1 MRPHRAW
8 CEIDLEAISVNLETI
23 RNQLPPGVRVMGVL
37 KADAYGHGAI
47 PVAWQLVRS
56 GIDMIG
62 VGDSREALE
71 LRRAGIGVPLLIL
84 GAIVEGEI
92 GRVVAYDIATSIHSS
107 ERIRHLAEEG
117 HRQHRRVRVHL
128 NVDTGMG
135 RLGVGPA
142 KALELAR
149 EIARQRI
156 LHLEGLYTH
165 LSSVTDVIDDFT
177 EEQLRR
183 FRETVLTLAAEGISV
198 PVKHVSSSAAVFAEA
213 GVEYDLVRPGLAL
226 FGLLPGETSSRHPLR
241 PALEFRTQIIFL
253 KDVPEASP
261 VGYHRRFV
269 TSRPTRLAT
278 LPVGYNDG
286 LPFGLSNV
294 GRVLVRGRE
303 APIVGA
309 ISMDYT
315 TVDVTD
321 LPGVQPGDAVTLIG
335 QDGTHRITATEVAAA
350 AHTIPYEVLCSI
362 GKRVQRDYKTRES
375 TWPVPLDDS
384 SPDDASLRTERAEE
398 GAV

>member
-8 CEIDLEAISVNLETI
+8 CEIDLEAISGNLDAI
-23 RNQLPPGVRVMGVL
+23 RSRLAPGVRVMAVL

-62 VGDSREALE
+62 VGDSREAIE
-71 LRRAGIGVPLLIL
+71 LRRVGIGVPILIL
-84 GAIVEGEI
+84 GAIIEGEVE
-92 GRVVAYDIATSIHSS
+92 RVVAYDIATSIHST
-107 ERIRHLAEEG
+107 ERIRKLSEEG
-117 HRQHRRVRVHL
+117 HRQRRPVRVHL

-149 EIARQRI
+149 EIAEQRS

-165 LSSVTDVIDDFT
+165 LSSVDGEIDPFT
-177 EEQLRR
+177 AEQLRL
-183 FRETVLTLAAEGISV
+183 FRQTVATLEAEGLRI

-213 GVEYDLVRPGLAL
+213 GTDYDLVRPGLAL
-226 FGLLPGETSSRHPLR
+226 FGLLPGEGQSDTLR
-241 PALEFRTQIIFL
+241 PALDFRTQIVFL
-253 KDVPEASP
+253 KDVPAGAP
-261 VGYHRRFV
+261 IGYHRRFV
-269 TSRPTRLAT
+269 TQRPTRVAT

-286 LPFGLSNV
+286 LSCNLGNC
-294 GRVLVRGRE
+294 GHVLVRGQT
-303 APIVGA
+303 APIIGA

-321 LPGVQPGDAVTLIG
+321 IRGVRPGDVVTLIG
-335 QDGTHRITATEVAAA
+335 RDGKQRITASDIARQAG
-350 AHTIPYEVLCSI
+350 TITYEVLCSI

-375 TWPVPLDDS
+375 AS
-384 SPDDASLRTERAEE
+384 SISPIDGWIEEPGAWTEAAEG